1 MTINSVTLSGN
12 LTRDLEV
19 RPTPSGFPIGQ
30 VGVAVNERRKNP
42 QSGEYE
48 DKPNYFDLVILG
60 DRASKLAPYLTKGT
74 KVTVQGKLRYS
85 AWEKDGQK
93 RSKVDVLV
101 DGIEFMSRREGGQ
114 QGYQPAPQQ
123 GYQTAPQ
130 AAPAY
135 QQAPAPAP
143 AQTAFYDADIPF

>member
-19 RPTPSGFPIGQ
+19 RPTPSGFPVGQ

-48 DKPNYFDLVILG
+48 DKPNFFDLVILG
-60 DRASKLAPYLTKGT
+60 DRASKLAPYLVRGT
-74 KVTVQGKLRYS
+74 KVTVSGKLRYS
-85 AWEKDGQK
+85 SWEKDGQK

-101 DGIEFMSRREGGQ
+101 DDLEFMSRREGGQ
-114 QGYQPAPQQ
+114 QAYQPAPQQ
-123 GYQTAPQ
+123 APQ
-130 AAPAY
+130 PAPAY
-135 QQAPAPAP
+135 QPAFQQAYKQPDL
-143 AQTAFYDADIPF
+143 YDADIPF